1 MILYVCRQCG
11 RWQDVSLA
19 QSLQKALLDGMFANA
34 PAEQK
39 NALMNANVFDCPDG
53 HGAMMLADPTKHRLM
68 VIEQLDK
75 EKG

>member
-11 RWQDVSLA
+11 RWQDVSLT

-39 NALMNANVFDCPDG
+39 AALMDSGVFDCPDG
-53 HGAMMLADPTKHRLM
+53 HGPM
-68 VIEQLDK
+68 VQVQANQRIMVWERIDEQG
-75 EKG
+75 KG